1 MIIKTL
7 TWNIRHGLGVD
18 NKQDINRIA
27 DELLKRNSD
36 IYAIQEVDIC
46 TRRSKGIDQ
55 LGYLSERLGM
65 VGNFTRFFGYDGGD
79 YGLATFTKYP
89 IINTDELILFSR
101 LSRSNRALHVDMM
114 IEGKVISHINLHLPA
129 TRSAICWRNLNKYR
143 HGDKTIITGDFNLNP
158 HANDI
163 QRIKKKFNDINEHT
177 THPVY
182 DIIDYSF
189 STLTPI
195 ESCVYE
201 TIASDHSMLE
211 TKYTL

>member
-18 NKQDINRIA
+18 DKQDINRIA
-27 DELLKRNSD
+27 DELLKRDSD

-46 TRRSKGIDQ
+46 THRSKGIDQ
-55 LGYLSERLGM
+55 MAYLSERLGM
-65 VGNFTRFFGYDGGD
+65 VGNFSRFFGYDDGD
-79 YGLATFTKYP
+79 YGLATFTKYH

-101 LSRSNRALHVDMM
+101 LSRSNRALQVDMM
-114 IEGKVISHINLHLPA
+114 IDGKVISHVNLHLPS
-129 TRSAICWRNLNKYR
+129 TRSSICWRNLSKYR
-143 HGDKTIITGDFNLNP
+143 HSDRTIITGDFNLNP

-163 QRIKKKFNDINEHT
+163 QRMKKKFNDINEHG

-182 DIIDYSF
+182 DILDYSF

-195 ESCVYE
+195 ESRVYE

-211 TKYTL
+211 TKYNL